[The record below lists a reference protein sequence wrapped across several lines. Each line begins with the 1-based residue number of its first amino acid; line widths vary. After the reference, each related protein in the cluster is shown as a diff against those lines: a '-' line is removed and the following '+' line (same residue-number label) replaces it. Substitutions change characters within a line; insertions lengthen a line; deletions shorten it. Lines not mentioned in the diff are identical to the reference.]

1 MAGKVQKTEVP
12 NLTYLK
18 RIVRKGSEG
27 KDVIATE
34 AWYFTYFYNFHPGES
49 LDDTGSFGRKTHS
62 FVVRFQIRSDLCTD
76 GWVDKATADSIE
88 DFLSK
93 NKGRFLTITLIFQN
107 LI

>member
-34 AWYFTYFYNFHPGES
+34 A
-49 LDDTGSFGRKTHS
+49 
-62 FVVRFQIRSDLCTD
+62 
-76 GWVDKATADSIE
+76 
-88 DFLSK
+88 
-93 NKGRFLTITLIFQN
+93 
-107 LI
+107 